1 MFHTQKES
9 NRHLLDELSRVNRNT
24 EYSSTTSRRGRC
36 YQICIVVWA
45 AAVIKLCICDFIR
58 NLNVEAIEMFLIG
71 LWWSTT
77 MWIQYLLLLSSS
89 LLLHCITETIDRLQ
103 DTIEECTS
111 YMKLHEF
118 ESLTQNVVPLIDDD
132 FGTKFCDL
140 SHNVLAGVGKSYN
153 SLCRCTH
160 LFNEVFGSV
169 NIFERCMQ
177 IIHITI
183 MTLGIILVAKGGEN
197 VQRAA
202 CDLKRSLTRLNYE
215 AAQDGRLTTMCKSL
229 RSLLRAMSSSRL
241 NVSSCGLFY
250 LRMSLVTGFISFTS
264 TYAIV
269 VLQLTHLI

>member
-1 MFHTQKES
+1 MAALKNTCIKSPEKSHRPSVTTAADALKTHTLKTCSTWATQRAALTSVVEDDLSLLKSASDKES
-9 NRHLLDELSRVNRNT
+9 NRNLLDEMSRVNRNT

-36 YQICIVVWA
+36 YQICIV
-45 AAVIKLCICDFIR
+45 
-58 NLNVEAIEMFLIG
+58 
-71 LWWSTT
+71 
-77 MWIQYLLLLSSS
+77 
-89 LLLHCITETIDRLQ
+89 
-103 DTIEECTS
+103 
-111 YMKLHEF
+111 
-118 ESLTQNVVPLIDDD
+118 LIDDD
-132 FGTKFCDL
+132 FEKKFYDF
-140 SHNVLAGVGKSYN
+140 SHNVLTGVGKSYN
-153 SLCRCTH
+153 SLCRCIH
-160 LFNEVFGSV
+160 LFNEVFGSL

-215 AAQDGRLTTMCKSL
+215 VTQDGRLTTMCKSL

-241 NVSSCGLFY
+241 SVSSCGLFY
-250 LRMSLVTGFISFTS
+250 LRMSLVTGLISFTS